1 MEWQAAI
8 DTYRSLRA
16 GIAAVGL
23 VLGFGLVLLVVTT
36 DSGVPP
42 SISATFY
49 GPMQGVFVAC
59 LVAVGVALFA
69 VKGRPGVENTLLDVA
84 GVLIPVVAFVPT
96 PTIDPTCPVP
106 NSECVPERFHASVTI
121 GFGAYLA
128 TAAVA
133 LAFVGWRLL
142 RAGAAGQADTRRGFV
157 VLLAVWV
164 AGFLLH
170 QFGGGLFLQFTHYA
184 TAIPFFLILVVVVFI
199 NALRSPDEPGVRR
212 QGEDGYRKVYSV
224 IAAGMAIGV
233 VVGVVTFL
241 STGRQNAQ
249 ATTETVRVPVIFLV
263 EAWLLLLFVVYWV
276 VQTVELWNRTAPRE
290 PDGQA
295 VAPI

>member
-1 MEWQAAI
+1 MESRAAV

-16 GIAAVGL
+16 GIAAIGL

-36 DSGVPP
+36 GGLPP

-69 VKGRPGVENTLLDVA
+69 VKGRPGPENTLLDVA

-96 PTIDPTCPVP
+96 PAIDPTCPVP
-106 NSECVPERFHASVTI
+106 NSECVPERFHASVGI

-133 LAFVGWRLL
+133 LAAVGWRLW
-142 RAGAAGQADTRRGFV
+142 RSRSAAQADTRRGFLI
-157 VLLAVWV
+157 LLGVWI
-164 AGFLLH
+164 AAFLFQ

-184 TAIPFFLILVVVVFI
+184 TAIPFFVILVVVVFI
-199 NALRSPDEPGVRR
+199 NALRSPDEPGVSREV
-212 QGEDGYRKVYSV
+212 EDGYRRVYSV
-224 IAAGMAIGV
+224 IAAGMALGV
-233 VVGVVTFL
+233 VAGVVAFL
-241 STGRQNAQ
+241 MTGRQNAQ
-249 ATTETVRVPVIFLV
+249 ATTETVRVPVVFLV
-263 EAWLLLLFVVYWV
+263 EAWLLLLFVVYWM
-276 VQTVELWNRTAPRE
+276 VQTVELWNRTAPR
-290 PDGQA
+290 DQDQGR

>member
-16 GIAAVGL
+16 GIAAIGL
-23 VLGFGLVLLVVTT
+23 VLGFGLGLLVLTT
-36 DSGVPP
+36 GGGIPP

-59 LVAVGVALFA
+59 LVAVGLALFA
-69 VKGRPGVENTLLDVA
+69 VKGRPGAENTLLDVA

-106 NSECVPERFHASVTI
+106 GAECVPERFHASVTI

-133 LAFVGWRLL
+133 LVFVGVRLL
-142 RAGAAGQADTRRGFV
+142 RAGAAAQSDTRRGFL
-157 VLLAVWV
+157 VLLVVWI
-164 AGFLLH
+164 AAFLFR
-170 QFGGGLFLQFTHYA
+170 QFGDGLFLQFAHYA
-184 TAIPFFLILVVVVFI
+184 TAIPFFVILVIVVFI

-212 QGEDGYRKVYSV
+212 EVEDGYRKLYSV
-224 IAAGMAIGV
+224 TATGMALGV

-241 STGRQNAQ
+241 RTGRQNAQ
-249 ATTETVRVPVIFLV
+249 ATTDSVRVPVIFWV

-276 VQTVELWNRTAPRE
+276 IQTVELWYRTAPRE
-290 PDGQA
+290 PDGQT